1 MPRHKASPTPLTRH
15 GQETKKRAPG
25 SVRLISGRWK
35 GRKLPVRDVE
45 GLRPTTDRVKE
56 TLFNWLATD
65 IRDSRCLDLFAG
77 SGSLGFE
84 ALSRYAAYV
93 MMVELDKGAAAQLT
107 TNMATLA
114 CNQGKVVQQDALT
127 LLNGKSEPF
136 DIIFLDPPFRRDLL
150 ESVCTLL
157 EERGWL
163 ADELARHPKLVVLGD
178 FNIAPDARD
187 VHDPAVWNDEHILTS
202 TAERDALRAL
212 LGLGLHDAF
221 RLHHDEADVF
231 SWWDYRA
238 AGFRRN
244 LGLRID
250 LTLVS
255 DALRAAA
262 TEAGIDREPRTWDR
276 PSDHAPAW
284 VQLA

>member
-1 MPRHKASPTPLTRH
+1 MPCHKASPTPLTRH

-107 TNMATLA
+107 ANLATLA
-114 CNQGKVVQQDALT
+114 CSQGKVVQQDAMT

-150 ESVCTLL
+150 ESVCSLL

-163 ADELARHPKLVVLGD
+163 ADEAL
-178 FNIAPDARD
+178 IY
-187 VHDPAVWNDEHILTS
+187 I
-202 TAERDALRAL
+202 ER
-212 LGLGLHDAF
+212 
-221 RLHHDEADVF
+221 E
-231 SWWDYRA
+231 
-238 AGFRRN
+238 
-244 LGLRID
+244 IE
-250 LTLVS
+250 
-255 DALRAAA
+255 A
-262 TEAGIDREPRTWDR
+262 TEPVFPANWQLCKDKQAGQVRYQLYQRESVTP
-276 PSDHAPAW
+276 
-284 VQLA
+284 